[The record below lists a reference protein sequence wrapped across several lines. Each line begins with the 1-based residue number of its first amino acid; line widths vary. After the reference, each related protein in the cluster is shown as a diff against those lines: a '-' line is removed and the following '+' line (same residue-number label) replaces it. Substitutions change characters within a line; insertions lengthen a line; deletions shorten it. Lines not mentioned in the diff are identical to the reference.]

1 MEDGQVLKQID
12 ELAKEEHQLYS
23 NENLSDEEMKRLKEV
38 TTELDQCWDL
48 LRQRRGLRDAQ
59 ANPDTAKVRSAKVVE
74 NQQG

>member
-1 MEDGQVLKQID
+1 MEDGQVLKHID